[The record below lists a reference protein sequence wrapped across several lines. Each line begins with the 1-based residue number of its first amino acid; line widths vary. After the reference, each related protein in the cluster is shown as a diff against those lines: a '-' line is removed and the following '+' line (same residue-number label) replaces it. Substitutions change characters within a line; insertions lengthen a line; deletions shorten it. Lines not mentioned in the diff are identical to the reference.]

1 MPGTGKIVGLSVIAV
16 VGLLAVFGAMKI
28 GDLNPF
34 AQKPY
39 TDIGPTVVE
48 SVRDLSQLT
57 TVEQVQY
64 TTVDR
69 GKDGGFFGFLRS
81 DRVFLFAVARIG
93 AGVDLSELEQ
103 GDFDVDQEQRKVR
116 LTIPAPTIQYVAMD
130 SDATRIY
137 DRDTGLFTK
146 GDKDLESEARK
157 IAEAELRQKALTS
170 GILDRAHANT
180 VRALTAFLGSL
191 GYDQVEI
198 VQKGD

>member
-1 MPGTGKIVGLSVIAV
+1 VPGTLKIVGLSLIAI
-16 VGLLAVFGAMKI
+16 VGLLAVFGALKI
-28 GDLNPF
+28 GDVNPF

-39 TDIGPTVVE
+39 TEIGQTVVE

-69 GKDGGFFGFLRS
+69 GKSGGVFGFLRS

-103 GDFDVDQEQRKVR
+103 GDFEVDQALGKVY

-130 SDATRIY
+130 NDATRIY

-146 GDKDLESEARK
+146 GDKDLESQARQV
-157 IAEAELRQKALTS
+157 AESELRQKALSS
-170 GILDRAHANT
+170 GILDRAHANA
-180 VRALTAFLGSL
+180 VRALTAFLRGL

>member
-1 MPGTGKIVGLSVIAV
+1 MPSTAKLVGVAAV
-16 VGLLAVFGAMKI
+16 VVIGLLALFGASRV

-34 AQKPY
+34 AQKPF
-39 TDIGPTVVE
+39 TVIGDTVVE

-69 GKDGGFFGFLRS
+69 GKSGGLFGFLRS

-93 AGVDLSELEQ
+93 AGVDLSKLEQ
-103 GDFDVDQEQRKVR
+103 DDFQVDREQRKVR
-116 LTIPAPTIQYVAMD
+116 LTIPAPVIQYVAID
-130 SDATRIY
+130 NDATQVY

-146 GDKDLESEARK
+146 GDRNLESEARQV
-157 IAEAELRQKALTS
+157 AEAELREKAVTS
-170 GILDRAHANT
+170 GILDRAYANA
-180 VRALTAFLGSL
+180 VRALTAFLRSL

-198 VQKGD
+198 VK

>member
-1 MPGTGKIVGLSVIAV
+1 MLSPMKIVGLLVIVAI
-16 VGLLAVFGAMKI
+16 GLLALFGASRI

-69 GKDGGFFGFLRS
+69 GKSGGLLGFLRS
-81 DRVFLFAVARIG
+81 DRIFLFAVARIG
-93 AGVDLSELEQ
+93 AGVDLSQLEQ
-103 GDFDVDQEQRKVR
+103 GDFEVDQEHRKVR
-116 LTIPAPTIQYVAMD
+116 LSVPAPTIQYVAMD
-130 SDATRIY
+130 GDATRIY

-157 IAEAELRQKALTS
+157 IAEDELRQKALTS
-170 GILDRAHANT
+170 GILDRALANT

-191 GYDQVEI
+191 GYDQVEV
-198 VQKGD
+198 VQKGN

>member
-1 MPGTGKIVGLSVIAV
+1 MLSPVKV
-16 VGLLAVFGAMKI
+16 VGLLVIVAIGLLALFGASRI
-28 GDLNPF
+28 GDINPF

-69 GKDGGFFGFLRS
+69 GKSGGLLGFLRS
-81 DRVFLFAVARIG
+81 DRIFLFAVARIG

-103 GDFDVDQEQRKVR
+103 GDFEVDREQRKVR

-157 IAEAELRQKALTS
+157 IAEGELRQKALTS
-170 GILDRAHANT
+170 GILERAHTNT

-198 VQKGD
+198 VQRGD

>member
-1 MPGTGKIVGLSVIAV
+1 MSRTVKIIALSVIV
-16 VGLLAVFGAMKI
+16 LVGLLALFGASRI

-39 TDIGPTVVE
+39 TNIGQTVVQ

-69 GKDGGFFGFLRS
+69 GKSGGLLGFLRS

-93 AGVDLSELEQ
+93 AGVDISKLEQ
-103 GDFDVDQEQRKVR
+103 GDFQVDKEHRKVR
-116 LTIPAPTIQYVAMD
+116 LTIPAPAIQYVAMD
-130 SDATRIY
+130 NDATQVY

-146 GDKDLESEARK
+146 GDKDLESQARQA
-157 IAEAELRQKALTS
+157 AEGELRQKALTS
-170 GILDRAHANT
+170 GILDRAHANA
-180 VRALTAFLGSL
+180 VRTLTAFLHSL

-198 VQKGD
+198 VQKGA

>member
-1 MPGTGKIVGLSVIAV
+1 VKIVGLSVIAIIGV
-16 VGLLAVFGAMKI
+16 LALFGASRI

-39 TDIGPTVVE
+39 TDIGQTVVE

-69 GKDGGFFGFLRS
+69 GKSGGLFGFLRS
-81 DRVFLFAVARIG
+81 DRIFLFAVARIG
-93 AGVDLSELEQ
+93 AGVDLSKLEQ
-103 GDFDVDQEQRKVR
+103 GDFEVDQEHRKVR

-130 SDATRIY
+130 NDATQIY
-137 DRDTGLFTK
+137 DRDTGLFAK
-146 GDKDLESEARK
+146 GDKDLESQARQV
-157 IAEAELRQKALTS
+157 AEGELREKALTS
-170 GILDRAHANT
+170 GILDRAHTNA
-180 VRALTAFLGSL
+180 VRALTAFLRSL

-198 VQKGD
+198 VQKGE